1 MAGGRGNGSLKRRGS
16 ADVNPT
22 AGAVV
27 LAYLTEQ
34 VETVRSLEKAVGSL
48 DPPSIREATVAT
60 QRLAS
65 VLASYRHL
73 LQPEQVDSL
82 RDDLEWLARVIIELE
97 DIHALRGRLHVQAGE
112 ALGLAVLPAA
122 VEHAL
127 DDREREAVR
136 ELHGALDTVRY
147 AQLSERLDRL
157 VRQPAFRRRAGRPAV
172 KALSPLVRDVARA
185 VRNAARRA
193 GTEGLSPP
201 ESEDRLQDVR
211 RAAQHA
217 QYAAEVALPVGG
229 TGAVKLVAR
238 MMQLQEILSQHRD
251 SVVSRRVLRDL
262 TDAVGAG
269 TLGAADAFIIGVLAG
284 FEQAQH
290 KAAAASRDELLRA
303 LARNEPR

>member
-157 VRQPAFRRRAGRPAV
+157 VMSPAPCGTQRAARAPRACRRRSPRTGCRTCVGRPSTPSTPRRSLCRSA
-172 KALSPLVRDVARA
+172 ARA
-185 VRNAARRA
+185 R
-193 GTEGLSPP
+193 
-201 ESEDRLQDVR
+201 
-211 RAAQHA
+211 
-217 QYAAEVALPVGG
+217 
-229 TGAVKLVAR
+229 
-238 MMQLQEILSQHRD
+238 
-251 SVVSRRVLRDL
+251 
-262 TDAVGAG
+262 
-269 TLGAADAFIIGVLAG
+269 
-284 FEQAQH
+284 
-290 KAAAASRDELLRA
+290 
-303 LARNEPR
+303 